1 MHTYNHRFPPKLA
14 RSFTRSFDI
23 SNQQLPPLFLFSFF
37 PYIFYKPFFSQKP
50 HNSRPDRDILRFAKP
65 ENRGIR
71 KDFIKVSVFN
81 FPGTYTTILLKWTKQ
96 TLVCARQREP
106 IVEETHE
113 QRPGWQR
120 EAFSRD
126 LKGKIGGGGYT
137 IQWSARFKLNFNY
150 STPPS
155 CFRRE

>member
-1 MHTYNHRFPPKLA
+1 MHTYNHRFPSQSRSLA
-14 RSFTRSFDI
+14 RSFDI

-113 QRPGWQR
+113 QRPGWQG